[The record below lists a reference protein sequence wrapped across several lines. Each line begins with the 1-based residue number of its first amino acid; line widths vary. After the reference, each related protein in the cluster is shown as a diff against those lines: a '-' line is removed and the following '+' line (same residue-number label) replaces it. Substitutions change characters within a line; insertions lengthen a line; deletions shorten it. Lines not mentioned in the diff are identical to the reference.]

1 MAHLPLPDP
10 PVLQRDLFSE
20 TVHLVALRIPK
31 KECQVYMKLLHGY
44 TFDKPKLR
52 CILPDTNRPDTR
64 LLLLAEKVQDEA
76 ELTEIDSTVREK
88 VLSNS
93 CVEVVPYD
101 LTLDYNHWSVE
112 HILKM
117 LLPEGCEVPT
127 SFESV
132 GHIAHVNL
140 RDDLLPFKTVIGQVL
155 LDKNPSIRTVVNKV
169 GAIENEYR
177 VFQMEVIA
185 GDSDLETEVKQH
197 SARFRLNYGEVYWNS
212 RLEQEHKRLVD
223 SFKRGQVV
231 VDMMAGIGPFAIPAA
246 QRGCTVYAND
256 LNPWSFHYLNVNIK
270 LNKVDQRVK
279 ATCMDARAFVQ
290 LLCKG
295 GNRHRVPSSNE
306 CGGVQDSVKT
316 EVETWSL
323 PEGGLHFHHV
333 IMNLP
338 ATAVEFLDVFNG
350 CFDQQQWKD
359 VPMPFIHCYTFAK
372 AAETDADI
380 KSRAETTLGG
390 TLSKGCKVH
399 LVRDVAPNK
408 RMFCLTF
415 QLPEAVAFSQDS
427 QAAADLSA
435 AATAVQGSDTGEVL
449 GKCEEEHQSKKQRT
463 AETS

>member
-44 TFDKPKLR
+44 TLDKPKLR
-52 CILPDTNRPDTR
+52 CILPETDRPDTR
-64 LLLLAEKVQDEA
+64 LLLLAEKVQDK
-76 ELTEIDSTVREK
+76 ELTEINSTVREK
-88 VLSNS
+88 VLGNS

-101 LTLDYNHWSVE
+101 LTLDYNYWSAD
-112 HILKM
+112 HILKR

-140 RDDLLPFKTVIGQVL
+140 RDELLPFKSIIGQVL
-155 LDKNPSIRTVVNKV
+155 LDKNPSIRTIVNKV
-169 GAIENEYR
+169 GTIENEYR

-223 SFKRGQVV
+223 TFKPGQVV

-246 QRGCTVYAND
+246 QKGCMVYAND
-256 LNPWSFHYLNVNIK
+256 LNPRSFHYLNVNIK

-279 ATCMDARAFVQ
+279 AACMDARAFVQ
-290 LLCKG
+290 LLCKPG
-295 GNRHRVPSSNE
+295 DKQRVSSSNG
-306 CGGVQDSVKT
+306 CGGIKDSA
-316 EVETWSL
+316 ESEAERWSL

-350 CFDQQQWKD
+350 CFNQQQWKD
-359 VPMPFIHCYTFAK
+359 VPLPFIHCYTFAK

-380 KSRAETTLGG
+380 ESRAETALGG
-390 TLSKGCKVH
+390 ALSRGCRIH

-408 RMFCLTF
+408 RMFCLSF
-415 QLPEAVAFSQDS
+415 QLPEAVAFGQSAT
-427 QAAADLSA
+427 AAADLLTATTA
-435 AATAVQGSDTGEVL
+435 AATGSDVGEML

-463 AETS
+463 AGTS